1 MKASTLAAIAACGVA
16 LSGCATIIKGTS
28 QSIAITTPPTSGAQC
43 TLSSREGNWMVITPG
58 VVTVEKSKEDILAHC
73 TKPGWQDGVAT
84 IPSDFE
90 GWTIGNIL
98 GFPLVGLGV
107 DAATGAIN
115 NYPHAFQIP
124 MIPGNSSV
132 SEAAPSVEPPAP
144 AQRPHK
150 MARVEKVAPP
160 VSADPAPSIVA
171 SIEPAPV
178 AAPPP
183 HPAPIMEPPANSTP
197 HLTVADGTAALAHG
211 DYPKALAAWKIA
223 AERGNPVALNGLG
236 FMYERGYGVD
246 KDPKEAVQWYEK
258 AVAQGSYEAGVN
270 LGSIYES
277 GEGVKNDPVLAYMWY
292 SIAVT
297 ASAGDDSLAQ
307 SRLDGIAK
315 GMSASDIARAK
326 DLTDRC
332 QKSNFAECGD

>member
-1 MKASTLAAIAACGVA
+1 
-16 LSGCATIIKGTS
+16 
-28 QSIAITTPPTSGAQC
+28 
-43 TLSSREGNWMVITPG
+43 
-58 VVTVEKSKEDILAHC
+58 
-73 TKPGWQDGVAT
+73 
-84 IPSDFE
+84 
-90 GWTIGNIL
+90 
-98 GFPLVGLGV
+98 
-107 DAATGAIN
+107 
-115 NYPHAFQIP
+115 
-124 MIPGNSSV
+124 
-132 SEAAPSVEPPAP
+132 
-144 AQRPHK
+144 
-150 MARVEKVAPP
+150 
-160 VSADPAPSIVA
+160 
-171 SIEPAPV
+171 
-178 AAPPP
+178 
-183 HPAPIMEPPANSTP
+183 MEPPANSTP